1 MTKPE
6 QTTGIYCPSCGK
18 KAMHVTDTR
27 PVHGGIRRRRECVE
41 CGERVTTIEKIRG
54 GKR

>member
-1 MTKPE
+1 MTKPV
-6 QTTGIYCPSCGK
+6 TVGLYCPACGK
-18 KAMHVTDTR
+18 KAMKTKDSR
-27 PVHGGIRRRRECVE
+27 PVHGGIRRRRECVA